1 MSRSLSRAMQA
12 FVALVG
18 SDRSKMNIPHWCAT
32 FHARPDEV
40 RDAWTDAMTE
50 HSTKPQNTYGE
61 GK

>member
-1 MSRSLSRAMQA
+1 MTRSLNKAMQA
-12 FVALVG
+12 FVAADG
-18 SDRSKMNIPHWCAT
+18 DRSKMNIHHWCAT

-40 RDAWTDAMTE
+40 RDAWTAAMTE